1 MKPVKI
7 IVNIAMLV
15 FVALSLIRW
24 SGDPTFHV
32 VIGSLLTVLFITHFS
47 INIKPFVAMT
57 KKLGKLNV
65 KMKLQYAVDVIL
77 LVLWSVVVLTGITAT
92 ITYLNTDFTT
102 QGTGRLH
109 GMLGRISCGFILIHT
124 LQHIKQ
130 IRLYFKKKN
139 IA

>member
-32 VIGSLLTVLFITHFS
+32 VVGSLLTVLFIIHFS

-65 KMKLQYAVDVIL
+65 KMKLQYAVDVVL
-77 LVLWSVVVLTGITAT
+77 LVLWSVVVLTGIIAT

-102 QGTGRLH
+102 QGIGRLH
-109 GMLGRISCGFILIHT
+109 GMLGRISYGFIFIHT

-130 IRLYFKKKN
+130 IRLYFIKKN
-139 IA
+139 RA